1 MKELSKEE
9 MLKEMKEYGYTEE
22 KIREWYEDTD
32 KEVSFDEYIKAFYM
46 SDVYINE

>member
-1 MKELSKEE
+1 MKELSIEE
-9 MLKEMKEYGYTEE
+9 MLKEMEEYGYTEE
-22 KIREWYEDTD
+22 KIKAWYEDTD